1 MEAYTHIYNQI
12 VALGE
17 SHVYIN
23 SYNDDYDNVAAIH
36 YYESNTDTEIAFG
49 KEVVV
54 RHIGLQIYVRDAN
67 FELGYARIEAIRA
80 LFSAY
85 KYQVITII
93 QKGDILTLGNDSKN
107 RSEFTINF
115 NLKLIGGNTV
125 T

>member
-23 SYNDDYDNVAAIH
+23 SYNDDYDNVTAIH
-36 YYESNTDTEIAFG
+36 YYEANQDTEICFG
-49 KEVVV
+49 KTVVV
-54 RHIGLQIYVRDAN
+54 RHIGLQIYVRDLS
-67 FELGYARIEAIRA
+67 FELGYARIEAIRS

-93 QKGDILTLGNDSKN
+93 QKGDILTLGNDEKN
-107 RSEFTINF
+107 RSMFTINF
-115 NLKLIGGNTV
+115 DMKLIGGNTV